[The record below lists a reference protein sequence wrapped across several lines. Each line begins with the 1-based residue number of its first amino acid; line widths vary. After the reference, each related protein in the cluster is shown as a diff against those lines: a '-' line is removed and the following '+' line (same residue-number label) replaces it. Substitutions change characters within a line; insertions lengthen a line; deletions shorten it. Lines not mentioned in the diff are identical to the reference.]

1 MSDETEK
8 PTKTEDEVE
17 GHSFHK
23 PTKPT
28 KPLAND
34 EPDSDAPDVEGHA
47 MGKPIIGKPVK
58 PV

>member
-17 GHSFHK
+17 GHSFN
-23 PTKPT
+23 KPT

-34 EPDSDAPDVEGHA
+34 EPDSEAPDVEGHSA
-47 MGKPIIGKPVK
+47 GKPVLKPTK